1 MSKRKRERKKKRR
14 EREKERR
21 EREEKKRN
29 REKERERER
38 ERVKYNTNVRLFP
51 PCIFGEL
58 NNYRIEARVEAS
70 GYTAIGKF
78 LDAGGGA
85 GRGRCRSGGRGGAL

>member
-14 EREKERR
+14 KREKKRE
-21 EREEKKRN
+21 EREEKERN
-29 REKERERER
+29 RER

-85 GRGRCRSGGRGGAL
+85 GRGRCRSGGRGGALWALLQL

>member
-1 MSKRKRERKKKRR
+1 MCLCLEKKRAFDSILMSKRER
-14 EREKERR
+14 EREKEKREREERR
-21 EREEKKRN
+21 ERET
-29 REKERERER
+29 
-38 ERVKYNTNVRLFP
+38 VKYNTNVRLFP

>member
-1 MSKRKRERKKKRR
+1 MSKRER
-14 EREKERR
+14 EREKEKREREERR
-21 EREEKKRN
+21 ERET
-29 REKERERER
+29 
-38 ERVKYNTNVRLFP
+38 VKYNTNVRLFP

-85 GRGRCRSGGRGGAL
+85 GRGRCRSGGRGGALWALL

>member
-1 MSKRKRERKKKRR
+1 MCFEKKKSFRFYPYVKERKRKREREERKRGEKR
-14 EREKERR
+14 ERET
-21 EREEKKRN
+21 
-29 REKERERER
+29 
-38 ERVKYNTNVRLFP
+38 VKYNTNVRLFP

>member
-1 MSKRKRERKKKRR
+1 MSKRERERKREEKERKK
-14 EREKERR
+14 EREK
-21 EREEKKRN
+21 
-29 REKERERER
+29 RER

-85 GRGRCRSGGRGGAL
+85 GRGRCRSGGRGGALRALL